1 MVQTIDL
8 RELTSTEVNAVLR
21 EYVGS
26 GEKVVLTHPHG
37 MHNLAINLRGELEI
51 EVKGSTGFYTGGFM
65 EGPTLVI
72 DGNAGWYTG
81 DNMHDG
87 TIVVEKNS
95 GSNLAP
101 TMMNGVVIVRGN
113 AGSRIAY
120 GLRGGTV
127 VVGGN
132 VGMMAGKMMLNGRV
146 VILGDAGEQTG
157 ESMYGGKVFVGG
169 RIASLG
175 ANVDEARVS
184 DEDIEFLTP
193 ILQKW
198 GLKAD
203 LSKFTAIV
211 PRPGKHTYVLF
222 RPRHKL
228 AEVNR

>member
-1 MVQTIDL
+1 MVQTIDVMN
-8 RELTSTEVNAVLR
+8 LTSIEANAKLS
-21 EYVGS
+21 ELVGT
-26 GEKVVLTHPHG
+26 GEKVVITHPHG
-37 MHNLAINLRGELEI
+37 MHNLAINLQGELEI

-65 EGPTLVI
+65 EGPTVVI
-72 DGNAGWYTG
+72 DGNAGWYTA
-81 DNMHDG
+81 DNMHGG

-101 TMMNGVVIVRGN
+101 TMMKGVVVVRGN

-127 VVGGN
+127 IVGGN

-169 RIASLG
+169 KIASLG
-175 ANVDEARVS
+175 ANVDEAKVS
-184 DEDIEFLTP
+184 DEDIEVIAP

-198 GLKAD
+198 GLNAD
-203 LSKFTAIV
+203 VSKFTAVV

-222 RPRHKL
+222 RPKHKL
-228 AEVNR
+228 AEVSR